1 MKLLPFPTEF
11 PTPVFVEPKPDGG
24 LRIQNLTRHSAELSP
39 RPEGVMVRLR
49 AGDEVEQYLVTSLPL
64 AMRFAAN
71 WLMLRAM
78 YAFSKN

>member
-1 MKLLPFPTEF
+1 MKLLPFPAEF
-11 PTPVFVEPKPDGG
+11 PVPVVVQRKPDGG
-24 LRIQNLTRHSAELSP
+24 WLIRNLTRHSAELSP
-39 RPEGVMVRLR
+39 RPDGVMVTLR
-49 AGDEVEQYLVTSLPL
+49 AGDEVEQYLVTSLPF